1 MCDIIKLK
9 LNIEANG
16 KPITVLDY
24 LGYFLRVFETAVAEM
39 DVQPLYYNV
48 LTVSEV

>member
-24 LGYFLRVFETAVAEM
+24 LGYFLKVFETAMVEM
-39 DVQPLYYNV
+39 DIHPMYYNV